1 MTFEPPAMPQQPQPQ
16 QPHQPQA
23 PGYAQPQQPGYGQQ
37 PHPGYAQQ
45 PHQPQQPHPGYGQP
59 QQAQQ
64 PHPGYGQQPQQSKPA
79 RAKNTMGMVSAI
91 LGASG
96 FALGFIFTFIQL
108 GMYAT
113 SSSGAYG
120 AISGVHSVLDALLG
134 LGAVALG
141 VLGYLK
147 GGPSKLLA
155 IVGTTLGV
163 ALLLGVINGLIFT
176 IALPLIY

>member
-1 MTFEPPAMPQQPQPQ
+1 MTFEPPAVPPSYSPPQPPVPPAPTYQQQPQPGYQQ
-16 QPHQPQA
+16 QPQPGYPQPSQ
-23 PGYAQPQQPGYGQQ
+23 PGYAQQQQ
-37 PHPGYAQQ
+37 PHPGY
-45 PHQPQQPHPGYGQP
+45 PQQP
-59 QQAQQ
+59 AQNTR
-64 PHPGYGQQPQQSKPA
+64 PP
-79 RAKNTMGMVSAI
+79 RAKNTLGLVSAI

-96 FALGFIFTFIQL
+96 FVLGFIFTFIQL

-113 SSSGAYG
+113 NSSGAYG
-120 AISGVHSVLDALLG
+120 LLSGTQSVLDALLG

-141 VLGYLK
+141 VVGYLK

-163 ALLLGVINGLIFT
+163 ALLLGALNGLIFT

>member
-1 MTFEPPAMPQQPQPQ
+1 MTFEPPAVPPSYTPPQSTPQSPVPPAPSYQQQPPSYAQQPQPQ
-16 QPHQPQA
+16 
-23 PGYAQPQQPGYGQQ
+23 PGYAPQPPSYAQQQQQ
-37 PHPGYAQQ
+37 PHPGY
-45 PHQPQQPHPGYGQP
+45 PQQPGQN
-59 QQAQQ
+59 
-64 PHPGYGQQPQQSKPA
+64 A
-79 RAKNTMGMVSAI
+79 RPPRPKNTLGLVSAI

-113 SSSGAYG
+113 DSSGAYG
-120 AISGVHSVLDALLG
+120 LLSGTQSVLDALLG
-134 LGAVALG
+134 LGAIALG

-163 ALLLGVINGLIFT
+163 ALLLGVLNGLIFT

>member
-1 MTFEPPAMPQQPQPQ
+1 MTFEPPAVPPSYTPPQSPTPPAPSYQQQQPS
-16 QPHQPQA
+16 
-23 PGYAQPQQPGYGQQ
+23 YAQQQQ
-37 PHPGYAQQ
+37 PHPGY
-45 PHQPQQPHPGYGQP
+45 
-59 QQAQQ
+59 
-64 PHPGYGQQPQQSKPA
+64 PQQSAQNP
-79 RAKNTMGMVSAI
+79 RPPREKNTLGLVSAI

-113 SSSGAYG
+113 DSSGAYG
-120 AISGVHSVLDALLG
+120 LLSGTQSVLDALLG
-134 LGAVALG
+134 LGAIALG

-147 GGPSKLLA
+147 GGPSKLFA

-163 ALLLGVINGLIFT
+163 ALLLGVLNGLIFT

>member
-1 MTFEPPAMPQQPQPQ
+1 MTFEPPAVPPSYTPPQSPTPPAPSYQQQQPS
-16 QPHQPQA
+16 
-23 PGYAQPQQPGYGQQ
+23 YAQQQ

-45 PHQPQQPHPGYGQP
+45 QQQPHPGY
-59 QQAQQ
+59 
-64 PHPGYGQQPQQSKPA
+64 PQQSAQNP
-79 RAKNTMGMVSAI
+79 RPPREKNTLGLVSAI

-113 SSSGAYG
+113 DSSGAYG
-120 AISGVHSVLDALLG
+120 LLSGTQSVLDALLG
-134 LGAVALG
+134 LGAIALG

-147 GGPSKLLA
+147 GGPSKLFA

-163 ALLLGVINGLIFT
+163 ALLLGVLNGLIFT

>member
-1 MTFEPPAMPQQPQPQ
+1 MTFEPPAVPPSYTPPQSPVPPPPAYQQPQ
-16 QPHQPQA
+16 QPS
-23 PGYAQPQQPGYGQQ
+23 
-37 PHPGYAQQ
+37 YAQQ
-45 PHQPQQPHPGYGQP
+45 P
-59 QQAQQ
+59 QQ
-64 PHPGYGQQPQQSKPA
+64 PHPGYGQQPQPQQPQQQPHPGYGQPQPTGRPA
-79 RAKNTMGMVSAI
+79 PVKNTLGLVSAI

-96 FALGFIFTFIQL
+96 FLLGFIFTFIQL

-113 SSSGAYG
+113 NNSSAYG
-120 AISGVHSVLDALLG
+120 LLSGTQSVLDALLG

-163 ALLLGVINGLIFT
+163 ALLLGVLNSLIFT